1 VDGANGFD
9 SVSCASAQLCVA
21 SDDHAHV
28 LTSTN
33 PTGGASAW
41 VAAAVDGATDGSN
54 TLGAVSCPSSSLCVT
69 SGSGAAGE
77 PILTSTNPTGGTS
90 AWTRTAAPNNVPLET
105 ISCPSTRLC
114 VAEDPAFDMITTTN
128 PTGGASA
135 WKAVD
140 EGQPNHMGAGVSCPT
155 LRLCVAVGN
164 DDVLTS
170 TNP

>member
-1 VDGANGFD
+1 
-9 SVSCASAQLCVA
+9 
-21 SDDHAHV
+21 
-28 LTSTN
+28 
-33 PTGGASAW
+33 
-41 VAAAVDGATDGSN
+41 
-54 TLGAVSCPSSSLCVT
+54 
-69 SGSGAAGE
+69 
-77 PILTSTNPTGGTS
+77 
-90 AWTRTAAPNNVPLET
+90 
-105 ISCPSTRLC
+105 
-114 VAEDPAFDMITTTN
+114 MITTTN